1 MNLTSKDISEDFPNS
16 GKTYLNNASVS
27 LMPLQSIE
35 AMKDF
40 LISYNSMGPD
50 SIDSKSFV
58 TEKLQNTR
66 KVIAKITN
74 CQPEEIILTQ
84 STTDG
89 INIVAN
95 GLSFEPNSNLII
107 RGLSHEHH
115 ANFYPW
121 LRLQNKTK
129 IKNLSIDKNGFFN
142 FDEFKTLLD
151 NNTKLVALSHALY
164 NTGSILPIEK
174 IGNMLENHT
183 LFFIDSAQTVGCI
196 GNFDVKKIKC
206 DFMSF
211 NGSKWLC
218 GPMGTGL
225 FYCNKKSQGLLE
237 PMTIGGE
244 SAMIYDDTKLVA
256 ISHAL
261 YNTGSILPVEKIG
274 NMLENNT
281 LFFID
286 SAQTIGCI
294 GNFDVTKTK
303 CDFMSFNGSKWLCG
317 PMGTGLFYCN
327 KKSHELLEPVTIGGE
342 SAMIYDNT
350 NLAFK
355 DIPDKF
361 QTGFRNYVGMVGL
374 ESSVNY
380 LLKFGMENIREKDLY
395 LSNLLR
401 EELSKIKN
409 IILYGPETPEERT
422 SIVSFN
428 IDGYDPQII
437 VEKLEKQNIILAVRE
452 ILEQKII
459 RASPHFFNTESEI
472 FRVIDAIKNL

>member
-1 MNLTSKDISEDFPNS
+1 MNLASKNISEDFPNS
-16 GKTYLNNASVS
+16 GKIYLNNASVS
-27 LMPLQSIE
+27 LMPSQSIE
-35 AMKDF
+35 AMRDF

-50 SIDSKSFV
+50 SIDSELFV
-58 TEKLQNTR
+58 NEKLRNTR
-66 KVIAKITN
+66 KIIAKIIN
-74 CQPEEIILTQ
+74 CQPEEVILTQ

-95 GLSFEPNSNLII
+95 GLSFEQNSNIII

-142 FDEFKTLLD
+142 FDELETLLD
-151 NNTKLVALSHALY
+151 NNTKLVVISHALY
-164 NTGSILPIEK
+164 NNGSILPVEK
-174 IGNMLENHT
+174 IGNMLENNT
-183 LFFIDSAQTVGCI
+183 SFFIDSAQTVGCI
-196 GNFDVKKIKC
+196 GNFDLSKIKC
-206 DFMSF
+206 NFMSF

-225 FYCNKKSQGLLE
+225 FYCNKKSQELLE
-237 PMTIGGE
+237 PM
-244 SAMIYDDTKLVA
+244 
-256 ISHAL
+256 
-261 YNTGSILPVEKIG
+261 
-274 NMLENNT
+274 
-281 LFFID
+281 
-286 SAQTIGCI
+286 
-294 GNFDVTKTK
+294 
-303 CDFMSFNGSKWLCG
+303 
-317 PMGTGLFYCN
+317 
-327 KKSHELLEPVTIGGE
+327 TIGGE

-374 ESSVNY
+374 ESSVKY
-380 LLKFGMENIREKDLY
+380 LLKFGMENIREKNLH

-409 IILYGPETPEERT
+409 IVFYGPEIPQERT
-422 SIVSFN
+422 SIISFN
-428 IDGYDPQII
+428 IRNHDPQLI
-437 VEKLEKQNIILAVRE
+437 VKKLEKQNIVLAVRE
-452 ILEQKII
+452 ILDKKII

-472 FRVIDAIKNL
+472 IQVVNTIKNL